1 MNALEK
7 LLDFLARLE
16 QSHIYFDLKQTRSDT
31 IMVMVQVP
39 GQHWEV
45 EFFGDGHVEVE
56 VYQSRDGVESE
67 ESLAELFEAN
77 GEKTQGRKE
86 NSCFLVITDSSHP
99 FS

>member
-7 LLDFLARLE
+7 LLDFLAQLKRN
-16 QSHIYFDLKQTRSDT
+16 HIYFDLKQTRFDT

-56 VYQSRDGVESE
+56 VYQSRGGVEGE
-67 ESLAELFEAN
+67 ESLVELFEAN
-77 GEKTQGRKE
+77 DEKT
-86 NSCFLVITDSSHP
+86 
-99 FS
+99 